1 MKVPKKKGFFGFG
14 VRRLADPPVLRSFSA
29 SIAEPRSLESGDSI
43 DVMVLWT
50 KKAECRNSYLGSSC
64 TLTEQTRKNMFAKI
78 NLAVDETN
86 TAFALSGINTQLRLV
101 HAYLDVN
108 YEESD
113 MRKALEDITFTMDG
127 NMDDVHVKRQTFSAD
142 LVSFWVDSNSC
153 GLAWVGPHRNYMFSV
168 VNWACATGYFSFGHE
183 LVHNVGCNHDRG
195 SENKCSSNEAN
206 FGYRDKDAK
215 FRDIMAYDCKSGQC
229 DNVVGKTCT
238 RVQRFSNRA
247 YTYNGY
253 PIGDSECDCAS
264 RVNTNTFRVIDYFP
278 AKTKE
283 ELVES

>member
-1 MKVPKKKGFFGFG
+1 MG
-14 VRRLADPPVLRSFSA
+14 
-29 SIAEPRSLESGDSI
+29 
-43 DVMVLWT
+43 
-50 KKAECRNSYLGSSC
+50 
-64 TLTEQTRKNMFAKI
+64 LTTQTRANMFAKI

-86 TAFALSGINTQLRLV
+86 TAFSLSGIITELRLV

-168 VNWACATGYFSFGHE
+168 VNWACATGYFSFGH
-183 LVHNVGCNHDRG
+183 
-195 SENKCSSNEAN
+195 
-206 FGYRDKDAK
+206 RDKDAK

-247 YTYNGY
+247 HTYNGY
-253 PIGDSECDCAS
+253 PIGDSDCDCAS

-278 AKTKE
+278 AKTEE
-283 ELVES
+283 ELVELGQFEYENDPPTQAPVAPNCRAKNGSCNRNDLCCSNRCKWRRCT

>member
-1 MKVPKKKGFFGFG
+1 MG
-14 VRRLADPPVLRSFSA
+14 
-29 SIAEPRSLESGDSI
+29 
-43 DVMVLWT
+43 DVMVVWT
-50 KKAECRNSYLGSSC
+50 KRAECKNSGLSPGC
-64 TLTEQTRKNMFAKI
+64 TLTTQTRANMFAKI

-86 TAFALSGINTQLRLV
+86 TAFSLSGINTELR
-101 HAYLDVN
+101 
-108 YEESD
+108 
-113 MRKALEDITFTMDG
+113 
-127 NMDDVHVKRQTFSAD
+127 
-142 LVSFWVDSNSC
+142 
-153 GLAWVGPHRNYMFSV
+153 
-168 VNWACATGYFSFGHE
+168 

-247 YTYNGY
+247 HTYNGY

-278 AKTKE
+278 AKTEE
-283 ELVES
+283 ELVELGQFEYENDPPTQAPVAPNCRAKNGSCNRNDLCCSNRCKWRRCT